1 MRVAS
6 ATFSVPRSV
15 PARGSDAPEKAV
27 AENAMLK
34 RVRAISP
41 PFFTVGPAVRPRDFA
56 FPTSHKKN
64 LSSLGINSPDYAHY
78 LLEYDQGIVTVALNY
93 YRKTPKRTIEITTNN
108 DVLIVD
114 LLKYSIF
121 SETEGKMIYSAK
133 IERNELLKRQMSYFL
148 ECIKKN
154 QNTMNPIS
162 EAYEVLKICLNEES
176 K

>member
-1 MRVAS
+1 M
-6 ATFSVPRSV
+6 
-15 PARGSDAPEKAV
+15 
-27 AENAMLK
+27 
-34 RVRAISP
+34 
-41 PFFTVGPAVRPRDFA
+41 
-56 FPTSHKKN
+56 
-64 LSSLGINSPDYAHY
+64 
-78 LLEYDQGIVTVALNY
+78 EYDQGIVTVALNY

-121 SETEGKMIYSAK
+121 SETEGKMIYSEK